1 MSRDALCSEL
11 STELNEVGVAEDESC
26 EQPGGLGIVS
36 CRPALWP
43 VRCVW
48 VVALIAATICAPVS
62 AAPGEPVLELPLGE
76 AQSRIEAAAS
86 QAQAGGDFAALD
98 AVEAA
103 LREMP
108 TAESGNLRYYRSYW
122 LAYAKYRRAGG
133 LAAAGRN
140 DEIGPV
146 LEQAMALLAD
156 IEPADS
162 DSHALFGLVAGMNLG
177 FVAPSAMFKQLD
189 QISES
194 LARALALDETNVRAW
209 YANAMSDFNTPAEFG
224 GGRRTERYLRKA
236 IALEQKPSAL
246 GPTWGR
252 RESIGLLLEFYLR
265 EERLAEAQELLRQA
279 TAEFPQ
285 SAFFASYAERM
296 AASS

>member
-1 MSRDALCSEL
+1 MVLRFVVQLQLQLEQL
-11 STELNEVGVAEDESC
+11 RGV
-26 EQPGGLGIVS
+26 GIVS
-36 CRPALWP
+36 CCPALWP

-48 VVALIAATICAPVS
+48 VVAALIAATTCASVS
-62 AAPGEPVLELPLGE
+62 AAQGGPALELPLGE
-76 AQSRIEAAAS
+76 AQSRIDAAAS
-86 QAQAGGDFAALD
+86 QAQAGGDFTALD
-98 AVEAA
+98 AVETA

-108 TAESGNLRYYRSYW
+108 TAESENLRYYRTYW

-146 LEQAMALLAD
+146 LEQAMALLAG

-177 FVAPSAMFKQLD
+177 FVAPNAMFKQLGK
-189 QISES
+189 ISES
-194 LARALALDETNVRAW
+194 LAKALAMDETNVRAW
-209 YANAMSDFNTPAEFG
+209 YANAMSDFNTPPQFG
-224 GGRRTERYLRKA
+224 GGRRAERYLRKA
-236 IALEQKPSAL
+236 IALEQRPSAL

-279 TAEFPQ
+279 TVEFPQ